1 MNKVLIIIP
10 AFNEEQNII
19 NVIDDIINSDIEADV
34 CVINDESHDQTKRLL
49 EERHVQ
55 HLNAPINLGIGGAV
69 QLGYQY
75 AYIHGYDI
83 AIQCDGDGQHDA
95 KYINNI
101 IKPIISG
108 EADICIGSRYI
119 LKQGFQST
127 LMRRIGKSFL
137 CVLIYFC
144 CKYKPTDPTSG
155 FRAVNKDW
163 IRCYSED
170 YPQDYPEPEAL
181 IQAVLCGARVQEEP
195 VIMRKREN
203 GKSSISLLKSV
214 YYMIKVSMAII
225 ICRWRIGKN
234 EH

>member
-1 MNKVLIIIP
+1 MKIIVIIP
-10 AFNEEQNII
+10 AYNEEQNI
-19 NVIDDIINSDIEADV
+19 VAVVDDILNYYNQADI
-34 CVINDESHDQTKRLL
+34 CVINDESHDCTKQLL
-49 EERHVQ
+49 EERQIQ

-69 QLGYQY
+69 QLGYLY
-75 AYIHGYDI
+75 AYAHGYDI
-83 AIQCDGDGQHDA
+83 AVQCDGDGQHDA
-95 KYINNI
+95 KYIKNI
-101 IKPIISG
+101 VQPIING

-127 LMRRIGKSFL
+127 IMRRIGKSFL
-137 CVLIYFC
+137 CVLIYLC
-144 CKYKPTDPTSG
+144 CKYKPSDPTSG

-163 IRCYSED
+163 IRRYSED

-181 IQAVLCGARVQEEP
+181 IQAVLSDARVKEEP

-203 GKSSISLLKSV
+203 GKSSISLLKSI